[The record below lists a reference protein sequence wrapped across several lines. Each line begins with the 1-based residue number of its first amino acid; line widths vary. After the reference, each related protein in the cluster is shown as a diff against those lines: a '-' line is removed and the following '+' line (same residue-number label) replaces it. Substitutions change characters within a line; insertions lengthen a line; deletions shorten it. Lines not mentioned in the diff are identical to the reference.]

1 MGTPRDGRKP
11 GSPEV
16 LRYLRLLPR
25 PRNPMQE
32 HQDAPITGSP
42 ADPSHDRRA
51 RGLGTVLQMLADT
64 GCGIWALQ
72 GMGLAFGIFREGRGE
87 SLVPLMIGLVFVTL
101 SLSVSG
107 VKRSGLPAWQGW
119 YPGRSPRPTRGALL
133 VLALYLP
140 MLAVA
145 GLTRGDNGFWATRI
159 AGAALML
166 CCLGTLLYNP
176 GDRRLG
182 TIGGGAGATVPVGRV
197 MSALYGGGLWLWL
210 CAAADSDVAFGPAPP
225 EHQPWLLLL
234 MIMALLLGLME
245 GMRWHALRMGESGVQ
260 RESVPV
266 RGRFVAAVLS
276 HALPCLALLL
286 ADRWQASGVLAGVAA
301 ASNLAGRALEQGLY
315 SRASARRLA
324 VTSLA

>member
-1 MGTPRDGRKP
+1 
-11 GSPEV
+11 
-16 LRYLRLLPR
+16 
-25 PRNPMQE
+25 MQE

-101 SLSVSG
+101 SLLASG
-107 VKRSGLPAWQGW
+107 LKRSGLPAWQGW
-119 YPGRSPRPTRGALL
+119 YPGSSPRPTRGALL

-145 GLTRGDNGFWATRI
+145 GLTRGDNGFWATRM

-176 GDRRLG
+176 GTHRLG
-182 TIGGGAGATVPVGRV
+182 TIGGSAGATVPVGRV

-234 MIMALLLGLME
+234 MVMALLLGLME
-245 GMRWHALRMGESGVQ
+245 GMRWHALRADESGSRR

-301 ASNLAGRALEQGLY
+301 ASNLVGRALEQGLY
-315 SRASARRLA
+315 SRASARSLA

>member
-1 MGTPRDGRKP
+1 
-11 GSPEV
+11 
-16 LRYLRLLPR
+16 
-25 PRNPMQE
+25 MQE
-32 HQDAPITGSP
+32 HQDAPATGSP
-42 ADPSHDRRA
+42 ADPSQKRRA
-51 RGLGTVLQMLADT
+51 RGLSTVLQMLADT

-72 GMGLAFGIFREGRGE
+72 GMGLAAGIFREGRGE

-101 SLSVSG
+101 SLLLSG
-107 VKRSGLPAWQGW
+107 MKHAGLPAWQGW
-119 YPGRSPRPTRGALL
+119 YPGNGLRPTRGALL

-145 GLTRGDNGFWATRI
+145 GLTRGDNDFWATRI

-166 CCLGTLLYNP
+166 CCLGALLYNP
-176 GDRRLG
+176 GGRRS
-182 TIGGGAGATVPVGRV
+182 GAGSGDAVAAVPIGRV

-210 CAAADSDVAFGPAPP
+210 CAAADSDMSFGPALP

-245 GMRWHALRMGESGVQ
+245 GMRWHALRMGGSGSQ

-286 ADRWQASGVLAGVAA
+286 ADRWQAGGLLAGVAA
-301 ASNLAGRALEQGLY
+301 ASNLVGRALEQGLY
-315 SRASARRLA
+315 NRARTRHLA